1 MVHLYFDL
9 FYEVYNAINQHYH
22 EEIQFLSLIFLK
34 FLDISLKKDQKVFQD
49 FICFITN
56 QNFYIITGI
65 IHRIFRRKNLI
76 AIVD

>member
-65 IHRIFRRKNLI
+65 IHSANFFQNL
-76 AIVD
+76 